1 MTARPAFSL
10 RFYLATPA
18 RLLTNPR
25 AVLSELPPD
34 PGWSRPLGLLAVS
47 GLLYAGASLIG
58 QSAPHPVRMGLIY
71 FANGVGM
78 NVLAACAGWLLI
90 NLMLGRRVAF
100 QRVFNIYAL
109 AAGIT
114 LLASWI
120 QSFVIIAEL
129 WKWWLIGTGMTRG
142 LGLPRS
148 RALIVV
154 GISIALIVL
163 LFWTLQSLL
172 PASG

>member
-1 MTARPAFSL
+1 M
-10 RFYLATPA
+10 
-18 RLLTNPR
+18 
-25 AVLSELPPD
+25 
-34 PGWSRPLGLLAVS
+34 LAVS

-120 QSFVIIAEL
+120 QSFVIISEL
-129 WKWWLIGTGMTRG
+129 WKWWLIGTGLTRG

-163 LFWTLQSLL
+163 LCSSGRSSRCCRPQAERRPVGGL
-172 PASG
+172 PRQVRCESGGSVRLPMDA

>member
-1 MTARPAFSL
+1 VTFRPAFSL
-10 RFYLATPA
+10 RFYLATLG

-34 PGWSRPLGLLAVS
+34 DGWSRPLGLLTVS
-47 GLLYAGASLIG
+47 SILHAGASLIG
-58 QSAPHPVRMGLIY
+58 QPVPHPVRLGLIY
-71 FANGVGM
+71 FANAVGM
-78 NVLAACAGWLLI
+78 NLIAAAAGWLI
-90 NLMLGRRVAF
+90 ITLMRGRKVAF
-100 QRVFNIYAL
+100 QRVFTIYAL

-120 QSFVIIAEL
+120 QSFVIITEL

-148 RALIVV
+148 QALIVV
-154 GISIALIVL
+154 GISIALII
-163 LFWTLQSLL
+163 LFFWSLQALL
-172 PASG
+172 PVGN